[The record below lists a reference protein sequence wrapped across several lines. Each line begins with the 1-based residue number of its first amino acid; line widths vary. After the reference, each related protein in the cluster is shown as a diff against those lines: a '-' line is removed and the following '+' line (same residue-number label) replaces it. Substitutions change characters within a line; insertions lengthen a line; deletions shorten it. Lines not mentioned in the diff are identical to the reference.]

1 MALGEYEER
10 VLAEMEK
17 QLGEADPGLVER
29 VSRSMNPEPEAIRK
43 PVAPSVPA
51 QVFSPRNLALGVV
64 LTVVGLAVIVAGV
77 SLGFSIGSIVL
88 GVLGFCMMVA
98 GVIVGARKK
107 PIAGEAASWRGS
119 SHGTGDVGR
128 PGADGSQSGS
138 KAKGATFMERQQN
151 KWNERR

>member
-17 QLGEADPGLVER
+17 QLGEADPDLVER
-29 VSRSMNPEPEAIRK
+29 VSKSMNPEPEAVRK
-43 PVAPSVPA
+43 PAAPSAPA

-64 LTVVGLAVIVAGV
+64 LVVVGLAVILAGV
-77 SLGFSIGSIVL
+77 TLGFSIGSVVL

-98 GVIVGARKK
+98 GVILGARKK
-107 PIAGEAASWRGS
+107 PMAGGAASWRGS
-119 SHGTGDVGR
+119 GTGAG
-128 PGADGSQSGS
+128 GAGKSGAAGSQGGS
-138 KAKGATFMERQQN
+138 KAKGSTFMERQQN